1 MPKGG
6 KREGA
11 GAKLQRVTPSFN
23 KSIRFTQ
30 AEWDE
35 IVIQAHIKEITPSE
49 YVRRK
54 ALGE

>member
-1 MPKGG
+1 MSKGG

-11 GAKLQRVTPSFN
+11 GAKPRTSSPTIVRG
-23 KSIRFTQ
+23 IRFTQ

-35 IVIQAHIKEITPSE
+35 IIVGATLHGITPSE

-54 ALGE
+54 ALE

>member
-11 GAKLQRVTPSFN
+11 GAKPRTSSPT
-23 KSIRFTQ
+23 KSRGIRFTKE
-30 AEWDE
+30 EWDE
-35 IVIQAHIKEITPSE
+35 IVIKAYIKEITPSE

-54 ALGE
+54 VLE